1 MQYDHPTL
9 KVSSPAPGH
18 YVIEGLPSASTS
30 TEEGRLVHPL
40 TVHIPPALPSDLLLA
55 IVEDRGD
62 KAGARLVELEDEA
75 GGDKGSEEVEPG
87 EGADYMRICRV
98 LGEQGGTMRIRDLA
112 TAAGVEVDFI
122 KANAGKHFELGSAG
136 WVKLKQEGGEA

>member
-1 MQYDHPTL
+1 MDYDHPTL

-75 GGDKGSEEVEPG
+75 GVVKDSYGHGFVDTIVDHLKANGP
-87 EGADYMRICRV
+87 
-98 LGEQGGTMRIRDLA
+98 TRIRDLA
-112 TAAGVEVDFI
+112 AAVGVEVDDV
-122 KANAGKHFELGSAG
+122 KAHAGNGYELGSAG
-136 WVKLKQEGGEA
+136 WVKLKKEGGEA